1 MGFSLRGFVKSLDP
15 TSSSS
20 ALGGITRT
28 AIGSIPGGTAILEG
42 VRTAGSVVRSATDRT
57 ATTARTTTTAAPV
70 ATAAPAASPSL
81 ASSWSNLATKPATIA
96 VAAVVVLGLV
106 AALLFRRK

>member
-15 TSSSS
+15 TSSKS

-42 VRTAGSVVRSATDRT
+42 VKTAGSVVRSSTDRT
-57 ATTARTTTTAAPV
+57 TSTARTTTTTAAPV
-70 ATAAPAASPSL
+70 APTAAPSL
-81 ASSWSNLATKPATIA
+81 ASTWSSIATKPATIA